1 MVLNT
6 ELCSLQV
13 QEVKETLDG
22 LWKGATSRNSKYGV
36 EKSVHIR
43 LEDTLFG
50 GGRGGGEGRGG
61 RRGRGEGKRKGK
73 GRGEEGEEERG
84 EGEEGVEGEG
94 RREMGGGRGE
104 GGGEG
109 EEKKEG
115 GRIESGKS

>member
-50 GGRGGGEGRGG
+50 GGRGGGA
-61 RRGRGEGKRKGK
+61 
-73 GRGEEGEEERG
+73 GEEGEEALG
-84 EGEEGVEGEG
+84 EKGEEVLGRKG
-94 RREMGGGRGE
+94 RRRWGGRGGGA
-104 GGGEG
+104 GGGEDAEG
-109 EEKKEG
+109 RKEREEERKEG
-115 GRIESGKS
+115 NGGKGREGSSVR